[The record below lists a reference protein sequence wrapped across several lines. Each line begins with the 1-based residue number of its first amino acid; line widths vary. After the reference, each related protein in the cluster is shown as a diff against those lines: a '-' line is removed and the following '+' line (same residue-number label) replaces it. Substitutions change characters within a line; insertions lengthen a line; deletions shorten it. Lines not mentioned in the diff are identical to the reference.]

1 MNGIQNTNPIDLN
14 VTKQILSQKYAMEM
28 LKQNSQNDKK
38 WTLIKG
44 IKRFASKSFEY
55 FWNREFCLQLL
66 KDHCDIAN
74 NVYSN
79 N

>member
-28 LKQNSQNDKK
+28 LKQKSQNDKK

-44 IKRFASKSFEY
+44 IKRFTAKSFEY